1 MKIRSRNN
9 INIQMN
15 PIFEHNSLNS
25 QFITYNKHFFINMTK
40 ETNNINKASTLSTK
54 INTSNLESPFDGSYK
69 KNKINNDISVKEFDL
84 GKNYSKTAVN
94 FFTSDINSS
103 NSSNE
108 DDNNITKN
116 ETFTPDKNA
125 LFLKDDE
132 QQFTPYLG
140 QKNNEIQNK
149 SCLSDID
156 INDKENKNYSNI
168 FNNSKEI
175 ITRSSLNLKNH
186 LDERLSNHS
195 KTINT
200 YQKLSFYQKNIN
212 KGSQTS
218 NIFLN
223 KNIYNKKSMLSKRY
237 SLNNKEKNKKDKI
250 NKKATL
256 IQAIFRGYIYRI
268 KLYNKLKNITYVTI
282 FCQTINN
289 ILLKR
294 RMYIFKGWIY
304 LKQRQR
310 QIKKNALLQSNR
322 ISLYIKGN
330 SSKMKNLIDKTNNL
344 KLKLSE
350 FLINNTKLKIDI
362 NNYKEIEEKY
372 NILLIK
378 YEKLQNTNNNLK
390 TENNKLLHEIN
401 ALKSKNEKKK
411 NNNCI
416 SYQNSIYFKN
426 NYGDKNKES
435 KNKKYE
441 ICKEISNI
449 TILNK
454 STKSKNNFSN
464 KKIENK
470 IKFNN
475 NIKETEIYNNLEC
488 LDLNQNG
495 KLSENKNYRLIIVKK
510 INFIIKKVPK
520 EENALNDIK

>member
-9 INIQMN
+9 IKIQTS
-15 PIFEHNSLNS
+15 PILEHNTLNT
-25 QFITYNKHFFINMTK
+25 QFITYNKPFFINMTN
-40 ETNNINKASTLSTK
+40 ETNNMYKASTLSTK
-54 INTSNLESPFDGSYK
+54 INTSNLESPFDGSNK

-94 FFTSDINSS
+94 FFTNEINSS

-108 DDNNITKN
+108 DDNNINKN

-125 LFLKDDE
+125 LFLKDE
-132 QQFTPYLG
+132 EEQFTPYLG
-140 QKNNEIQNK
+140 QKNNENK
-149 SCLSDID
+149 NRSCLSDID
-156 INDKENKNYSNI
+156 INNKENKNYSNI

-186 LDERLSNHS
+186 LDERLSTNS
-195 KTINT
+195 KTINI
-200 YQKLSFYQKNIN
+200 YQKLSFYQKSFN
-212 KGSQTS
+212 KGSKTS

-223 KNIYNKKSMLSKRY
+223 ERKYNKKSILLKRY
-237 SLNNKEKNKKDKI
+237 SLNNKENNKKDKM

-268 KLYNKLKNITYVTI
+268 KLYYKLKNFTYVTV

-304 LKQRQR
+304 LMQRQ
-310 QIKKNALLQSNR
+310 KKIRKNVLLQSNR
-322 ISLYIKGN
+322 ISFYIKGN
-330 SSKMKNLIDKTNNL
+330 SSKIKNLIDKTNNL

-390 TENNKLLHEIN
+390 TENNKLLYEIN
-401 ALKSKNEKKK
+401 ALKSQNEKKK

-416 SYQNSIYFKN
+416 SHQSSIYIKN
-426 NYGDKNKES
+426 NYEGIKDVNKNQ
-435 KNKKYE
+435 KYE
-441 ICKEISNI
+441 ICNEISNI

-454 STKSKNNFSN
+454 KINHKNNLSDIKN
-464 KKIENK
+464 ENK
-470 IKFNN
+470 IMLN
-475 NIKETEIYNNLEC
+475 NIKESEIYNNLEC
-488 LDLNQNG
+488 LDLNKN
-495 KLSENKNYRLIIVKK
+495 KDESKNKNYRLIIVKK

-520 EENALNDIK
+520 KENALNNIN